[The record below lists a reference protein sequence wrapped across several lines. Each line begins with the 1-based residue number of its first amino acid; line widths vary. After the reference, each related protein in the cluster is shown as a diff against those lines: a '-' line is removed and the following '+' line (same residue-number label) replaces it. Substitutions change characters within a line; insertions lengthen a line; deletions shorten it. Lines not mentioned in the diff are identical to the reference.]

1 MKKSKKRSGF
11 KKAISLVL
19 ILFVII
25 GVIIGMVIYDRV
37 YKPNLTV
44 EKNTFLYINTGSSLS
59 DVLEMLY
66 QKQIVDDTASF
77 GWVARKK
84 NYPNHIYPGRY
95 LIKDGLSNNALVDLL
110 RSGNQEPLQLTFNNV
125 RTKKELAKKVAE
137 YIEAT
142 EEEIYSIL
150 KDPAVWKK
158 YGFNQYTFISMFI
171 PNSYEFYW
179 NTSAEGFVKRMA
191 KEYKNFWTSDRITKA
206 SILNLSQ
213 SEVSTLAS
221 IVQAEQS
228 MKLDER
234 PRVAGLY
241 INRLN
246 IGMRLQSD
254 PTLIFAIG
262 DFTIKRVLNKDKL
275 VDSKYNTYQ
284 YAGLPPGPINVPEI
298 SSIDAVLNY
307 EKHRYLYMC
316 AKADFSYYH
325 NFATNLRQH
334 NIYAAQYQKEL
345 SRRRIN
351 R

>member
-1 MKKSKKRSGF
+1 MKKTKSSGV
-11 KKAISLVL
+11 KKAVTILLVV
-19 ILFVII
+19 FVVI
-25 GVIIGMVIYDRV
+25 GTIIGMVIYDRV
-37 YKPNLTV
+37 FLPNVTV
-44 EKNTFLYINTGSSLS
+44 EKDTYLYIKTGSSLT
-59 DVLEMLY
+59 DVLESLH
-66 QKQIVDDTASF
+66 QNKIVDDTASF

-84 NYPNHIYPGRY
+84 NYANHIYPGRY
-95 LIKDGLSNNALVDLL
+95 LIKDGLSNNALVDQL
-110 RSGNQEPLQLTFNNV
+110 RSGDQQPLKLTFNNV
-125 RTKKELAKKVAE
+125 RTKKELAKKVSE
-137 YIEAT
+137 YIEAS
-142 EEEIYSIL
+142 EEELFSL
-150 KDPAVWKK
+150 LNDPAIWKK
-158 YGFNQYTFISMFI
+158 YGFNRYTFISMFI

-179 NTSAEGFVKRMA
+179 NTSADGFVKRMA
-191 KEYKNFWTSDRITKA
+191 KEYKNFWTSERIAKA
-206 SILNLSQ
+206 KVLNLSQ
-213 SEVSTLAS
+213 SEVATLAS

-228 MKLDER
+228 MKPDER

-275 VDSKYNTYQ
+275 VDSKFNTYQ

-307 EKHRYLYMC
+307 EKHKYLYMC
-316 AKADFSYYH
+316 AKADFSFYH

-334 NIYAAQYQKEL
+334 NIYAAQYQREL

>member
-1 MKKSKKRSGF
+1 MKKAKKKSGL
-11 KKAISLVL
+11 KKAIGLAL
-19 ILFVII
+19 ILFIVI
-25 GVIIGMVIYDRV
+25 GAIIGMVIYDRV
-37 YKPNLTV
+37 YMPNVKV
-44 EKNTFLYINTGSSLS
+44 EKETYLFIKTGASLN
-59 DVLEMLY
+59 DVLESLY
-66 QKQIVDDTASF
+66 DKKIIEDTASF

-84 NYPNHIYPGRY
+84 NYANHIYPGRY
-95 LIKDGLSNNALVDLL
+95 LIQDGLSNNALVDML
-110 RSGNQEPLQLTFNNV
+110 RSGNQQPLQLTFNNV

-137 YIEAT
+137 YIEASG
-142 EEEIYSIL
+142 EELYAVL
-150 KDPAVWKK
+150 NDPAIWKK

-179 NTSAEGFVKRMA
+179 NTSAEGFIKRMA
-191 KEYKNFWTSDRITKA
+191 KEYKNFWTSERIAKA
-206 SILNLSQ
+206 KVINLSQ

-228 MKLDER
+228 MKADER
-234 PRVAGLY
+234 PIVAGLY

-275 VDSKYNTYQ
+275 VDSRYNTYQ

-307 EKHRYLYMC
+307 EKHNYLYMC
-316 AKADFSYYH
+316 AKADFSFYH

-334 NIYAAQYQKEL
+334 NIYAAQYQREL

>member
-1 MKKSKKRSGF
+1 MKKGKKKNGLR
-11 KKAISLVL
+11 KAIIWVVVL
-19 ILFVII
+19 FTII
-25 GVIIGMVIYDRV
+25 GAIIGLVIYDRV
-37 YKPNLTV
+37 YMPNVKVTN
-44 EKNTFLYINTGSSLS
+44 ETYLYIKTGASLN
-59 DVLEMLY
+59 DVMKSLQEKEILE
-66 QKQIVDDTASF
+66 DTASF

-84 NYPNHIYPGRY
+84 NYANHIYPGRY
-95 LIKDGLSNNALVDLL
+95 LIKDGISNNELVNQL
-110 RSGNQEPLQLTFNNV
+110 RSGDQSPLQLTFNNV
-125 RTKKELAKKVAE
+125 RTKKELAQKVAT

-142 EEEIYSIL
+142 EGELLAVLNSPEI
-150 KDPAVWKK
+150 WKK

-191 KEYKNFWTSDRITKA
+191 KEYRNFWTAERKA
-206 SILNLSQ
+206 KARNINLSQ

-228 MKLDER
+228 MKPDER

-262 DFTIKRVLNKDKL
+262 DFSIKRVLNKDKL

-334 NIYAAQYQKEL
+334 NIYATQYQREL

>member
-1 MKKSKKRSGF
+1 MKKGKKKNGLR
-11 KKAISLVL
+11 KAIIWVVVL
-19 ILFVII
+19 FTII
-25 GVIIGMVIYDRV
+25 GAIIGLVIYDRV
-37 YKPNLTV
+37 YMPNVKVTN
-44 EKNTFLYINTGSSLS
+44 ETYLYIKTGASLN
-59 DVLEMLY
+59 DVMKSLQEKEILE
-66 QKQIVDDTASF
+66 DTASF

-84 NYPNHIYPGRY
+84 NYANHIYPGRY
-95 LIKDGLSNNALVDLL
+95 LIKDGISNNELVNQL
-110 RSGNQEPLQLTFNNV
+110 RSGDQSPLQLTFNNV

-142 EEEIYSIL
+142 EEELYARL
-150 KDPAVWKK
+150 NDPAIWKK

-191 KEYKNFWTSDRITKA
+191 KEYRNFWTAERKA
-206 SILNLSQ
+206 KARNINLSQ

-228 MKLDER
+228 MKPDER

-262 DFTIKRVLNKDKL
+262 DFSIKRVLNKDKL

-334 NIYAAQYQKEL
+334 NIYAAQYQREL

>member
-1 MKKSKKRSGF
+1 MKKGKKKSGMR
-11 KKAISLVL
+11 KALVL
-19 ILFVII
+19 LVVLFAII
-25 GVIIGMVIYDRV
+25 GAIIGMVIYDRV
-37 YKPNLTV
+37 YMPNVKV
-44 EKNTFLYINTGSSLS
+44 ENDTYIYIKTGATLS
-59 DVLEMLY
+59 DVMQSLQE
-66 QKQIVDDTASF
+66 KQILEDTASF

-84 NYPNHIYPGRY
+84 NYANHIYPGRY
-95 LIKDGLSNNALVDLL
+95 LIKDGISNNSLVNQL
-110 RSGNQEPLQLTFNNV
+110 RSGDQSPLQLTFNNV
-125 RTKKELAKKVAE
+125 RTKKELAKKVAT

-142 EEEIYSIL
+142 EEELLSVLNRAEI
-150 KDPAVWKK
+150 WKK

-179 NTSAEGFVKRMA
+179 NTSADGFVKRMA
-191 KEYKNFWTSDRITKA
+191 KEYKNFWTEERKA
-206 SILNLSQ
+206 KAKILNLSQ

-228 MKLDER
+228 MKPDER

-307 EKHRYLYMC
+307 EKHQYLYMC

-334 NIYAAQYQKEL
+334 NVYAAQYQREL